1 MQSTSETG
9 ASSIR
14 KIGDITIDRIRPKIN
29 PDILKKLF
37 PASCAGQFSIQ
48 FATIKKQ
55 AVSATLAILPNGNDA
70 LNNPSMADTSVTFNA
85 ADGALTTKLT
95 DWHPDLVVPSNTIA
109 YAQFPGVSY
118 FGGSHDG
125 ILCIVTAA
133 QKVHRLFLKRP
144 DGEHVWYSD
153 VAMSYCKKGK
163 LFLLASTGYM
173 LSVDFGL

>member
-1 MQSTSETG
+1 MQPISETG
-9 ASSIR
+9 VGSIR
-14 KIGDITIDRIRPKIN
+14 KIGDTAIDRIRPKIN

-48 FATIKKQ
+48 FATIKTQ
-55 AVSATLAILPNGNDA
+55 TVTATLAILPNGNDA
-70 LNNPSMADTSVTFNA
+70 LNNPSMPDTSVTFKA
-85 ADGALTTKLT
+85 TDGALATKLT
-95 DWHPDLVVPSNTIA
+95 DWHPDLVVPANTIA
-109 YAQFPGVSY
+109 YVQFPGVNY

-153 VAMSYCKKGK
+153 ITMSYCKKGK
-163 LFLLASTGYM
+163 LFLLASSGYM
-173 LSVDFGL
+173 LAVDFGL